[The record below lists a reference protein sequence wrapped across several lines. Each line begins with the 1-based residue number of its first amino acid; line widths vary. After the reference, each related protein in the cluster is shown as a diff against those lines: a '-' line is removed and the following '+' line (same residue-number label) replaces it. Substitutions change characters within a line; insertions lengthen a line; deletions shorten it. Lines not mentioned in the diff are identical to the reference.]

1 MANICQKI
9 MWISIISRSVYNIIT
24 QIILVKDRSKF
35 LLIDK
40 QKQRLNL
47 LV

>member
-9 MWISIISRSVYNIIT
+9 MWISIINRSVYNIIT
-24 QIILVKDRSKF
+24 QIILVKDRSKL

-40 QKQRLNL
+40 QKQRLN
-47 LV
+47 